1 MDWLESIRKSVDYME
16 AHLLTLQG
24 AKEVADAVYL
34 SHFYLQKGFRV
45 MTGYSCAEYIR
56 NRRLYLAAL
65 DIVAGREKLI
75 DLAFKYG
82 YETPES
88 FSRAFARFHGATP
101 VQVRANPDRIRVFLP
116 LKIKVDI
123 QGGNEMDYCVEERK
137 GFRVIGYER
146 KFGFEDAHG
155 EIPGFWDEICAQKMA
170 NVCAGKEPQSE
181 EEEVIRSCGIG
192 KYGVCIEDAGK
203 TEFRYMIAG
212 DYHGGKVP
220 QGMTVYEFP
229 ELTWARFRCTGPMPE
244 AIQAVNT
251 KIFSQWLPGNPEW
264 EIAFPGNVEW
274 YSENGDTQAADYE
287 SEIWI
292 PVRRKL

>member
-1 MDWLESIRKSVDYME
+1 MDWLESIRKSIDYME
-16 AHLLTLQG
+16 TNLLTLQG
-24 AKEVADAVYL
+24 AEEVAGAVYL
-34 SHFYLQKGFRV
+34 SQFYLQKGFKV

-65 DIVAGREKLI
+65 DIIADKERLI

-88 FSRAFARFHGATP
+88 FSRAFSRFHGATP
-101 VQVRANPDRIRVFLP
+101 VQVRANPAGIRVFLP
-116 LKIKVDI
+116 LKIQVDI
-123 QGGNEMDYCVEERK
+123 KGGNEMDYRVEEK
-137 GFRVIGYER
+137 IAFQVIGYER
-146 KFGFEDAHG
+146 QFGFEDAHR
-155 EIPGFWDEICAQKMA
+155 EIPSFWNEVRAGKMA
-170 NVCAGKEPQSE
+170 GLCAGKEPRNE

-192 KYGVCIEDAGK
+192 MYGVCIEDVGSGK
-203 TEFRYMIAG
+203 FRYMIAG

-220 QGMTVYEFP
+220 QGMTVFRFP
-229 ELTWARFRCTGPMPE
+229 ELTWAKLRCTGPMPE

-251 KIFSQWLPGNPEW
+251 KIFSQWLPGNPEY

-274 YSENGDTQAADYE
+274 YSGSGNTQAADYE

-292 PVRRKL
+292 PVKRK

>member
-1 MDWLESIRKSVDYME
+1 MDWLESIRKSIDYME

-34 SHFYLQKGFRV
+34 SHFYLQKGFKV

-65 DIVAGREKLI
+65 DIIAGREKLI

-88 FSRAFARFHGATP
+88 FSRAFSRFHGATP
-101 VQVRANPDRIRVFLP
+101 AQVKASPARLRVFLP
-116 LKIKVDI
+116 LKIKVTV
-123 QGGNEMDYCVEERK
+123 QGGNEMDYYVEEK
-137 GFRVIGYER
+137 KAFRVIGYER
-146 KFGFEDAHG
+146 RFGFETSYQ
-155 EIPGFWDEICAQKMA
+155 EIPKFWDEVCAQKMA
-170 NVCAGKEPQSE
+170 GLCAGKEPQNE
-181 EEEVIRSCGIG
+181 EEEIIRSCGIG
-192 KYGVCIEDAGK
+192 KYGICLDDTGS

-212 DYHGGKVP
+212 DYQGGQVP
-220 QGMTVYEFP
+220 EGMTVFEFP

-244 AIQAVNT
+244 ALQAVNT
-251 KIFSQWLPGNPEW
+251 KIFSQWLPGNPEY
-264 EIAFPGNVEW
+264 EVAFPGNVEW
-274 YSENGDTQAADYE
+274 YSDNPDTRATDYE

-292 PVRRKL
+292 PVRRK